1 MSQLTRYAS
10 NVPSFLRKKIRNFFL
25 RKNASNFDFF
35 LPRKF
40 FLLISFFS
48 TSSFFCFVGG
58 REVSA
63 DADVGVQRLDGEIR
77 SRDRGC
83 GGSSANGD
91 DHRTL
96 LDLLEEADGL
106 LVGHALDR
114 NAVDREDLVSC
125 KIGKRLMLRKRSYL
139 DD

>member
-1 MSQLTRYAS
+1 M
-10 NVPSFLRKKIRNFFL
+10 
-25 RKNASNFDFF
+25 
-35 LPRKF
+35 
-40 FLLISFFS
+40 LISFFS

-58 REVSA
+58 RKVSA
-63 DADVGVQRLDGEIR
+63 DADIGVQSLDGEIR

-125 KIGKRLMLRKRSYL
+125 KIWKKA
-139 DD
+139 DVKKT

>member
-1 MSQLTRYAS
+1 MK
-10 NVPSFLRKKIRNFFL
+10 VFFVNFV
-25 RKNASNFDFF
+25 
-35 LPRKF
+35 
-40 FLLISFFS
+40 FS
-48 TSSFFCFVGG
+48 SSSSFFCFVSG

>member
-1 MSQLTRYAS
+1 MLKLLS
-10 NVPSFLRKKIRNFFL
+10 VPTLALRVPN
-25 RKNASNFDFF
+25 
-35 LPRKF
+35 
-40 FLLISFFS
+40 LLLFS
-48 TSSFFCFVGG
+48 VTTAG
-58 REVSA
+58 A
-63 DADVGVQRLDGEIR
+63 VGVYSGTAGGAGGFNG
-77 SRDRGC
+77 STTGAGGGC